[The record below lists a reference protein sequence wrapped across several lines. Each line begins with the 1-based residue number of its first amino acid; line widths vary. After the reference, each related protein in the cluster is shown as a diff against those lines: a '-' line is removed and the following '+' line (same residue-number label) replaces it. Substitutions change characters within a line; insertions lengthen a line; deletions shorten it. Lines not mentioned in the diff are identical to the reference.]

1 MRLPFLFAVVS
12 FAVAQPAAV
21 TFDVVSI
28 RPQPWTNEGAVDVY
42 VRGNTLYSEHADLYR
57 LVEFAYD
64 LPPEGY
70 RLSGGPTWAK
80 HGVLSNVLG
89 FDEALFRVIAKAP
102 DGPAPSL
109 DQFRRG
115 LQSLLAERF
124 QLRVHHE
131 RKNLRVYNLVVA
143 RGGAKLVENHSDV
156 KEALSMADGPPFRV
170 RAVHAPASR
179 LVEQL
184 ADPNHGVGR
193 PVIDKTGLA
202 GFYDFQLQ
210 WAPNDLADGES
221 GASVFSAVEKLGLKL
236 ESATAPYDTIVIDHA
251 EKPTEN

>member
-1 MRLPFLFAVVS
+1 MRLSVIFAVVS
-12 FAVAQPAAV
+12 FAVAQPSPV

-57 LVEFAYD
+57 LIEFAYD

-70 RLSGGPTWAK
+70 RLSGGPAWAK
-80 HGVLSNVLG
+80 RGILSNVSG
-89 FDEALFRVIAKAP
+89 FDETLFRVIAKAP
-102 DGPAPSL
+102 EGPAPSL
-109 DQFRRG
+109 DQFRRA

-131 RKNLRVYNLVVA
+131 RKNLRVYNLVAA
-143 RGGAKLVENHSDV
+143 RGGAKLVENHLDV
-156 KEALSMADGPPFRV
+156 KEVLSMADGPPFRI
-170 RAVHAPASR
+170 RAVHAPVSR
-179 LVEQL
+179 LVENL
-184 ADPNHGVGR
+184 TDPNHGVGR

-210 WAPNDLADGES
+210 WAPNDLVDGAP
-221 GASVFSAVEKLGLKL
+221 GASVFTAVEKLGLKL
-236 ESATAPYDTIVIDHA
+236 EPATAPYDTIVIDHA